1 MKKEKNPKKS
11 SSKFLDGLKKVWN
24 FIWNDDS
31 VLSWIVNIILAYLI
45 IKFILYP
52 LMGLIFG
59 SSFPI
64 VAVVSSS
71 MEHTSS
77 FDSWWDANQEF
88 YMKYNITKEEFES
101 FDFKN
106 GFNKGDIML
115 LSGKDP
121 EKIEVGDT
129 IVFQAGKAYPIIH
142 RVIRIYEEDG
152 ELFFHTKGDNNPES
166 IVEYRNFKGQMVP
179 KGTLGATKI
188 LDETAVST
196 DVLLGKA
203 FMKVPWLGYIKIW
216 FVDLLNF
223 LGLGSVVTPL
233 IN

>member
-1 MKKEKNPKKS
+1 MKRMES
-11 SSKFLDGLKKVWN
+11 YS
-24 FIWNDDS
+24 
-31 VLSWIVNIILAYLI
+31 
-45 IKFILYP
+45 FIL
-52 LMGLIFG
+52 
-59 SSFPI
+59 
-64 VAVVSSS
+64 
-71 MEHTSS
+71 
-77 FDSWWDANQEF
+77 
-88 YMKYNITKEEFES
+88 
-101 FDFKN
+101 
-106 GFNKGDIML
+106 
-115 LSGKDP
+115 
-121 EKIEVGDT
+121 
-129 IVFQAGKAYPIIH
+129 
-142 RVIRIYEEDG
+142 
-152 ELFFHTKGDNNPES
+152 KGDNNPES